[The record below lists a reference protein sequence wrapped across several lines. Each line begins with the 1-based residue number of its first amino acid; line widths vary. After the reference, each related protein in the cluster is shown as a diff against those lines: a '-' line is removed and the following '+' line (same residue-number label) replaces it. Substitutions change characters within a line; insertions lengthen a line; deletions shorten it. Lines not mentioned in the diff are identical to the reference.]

1 MCFVNT
7 KGGHAHAKQAA
18 KEMLEALAPE
28 LIGHPFSALPIDE
41 KGEITLP
48 SKGGQCT
55 IEVHATDFTWQ
66 GQAAQ
71 LALLSDVTKRVKIE
85 AELREQ
91 QRLLRETNE
100 MARVGGWAMDMA
112 TGDVWWSQVTREIH
126 EVPEA
131 YEPKFDDTLKFFPLP
146 DREALGN

>member
-1 MCFVNT
+1 MVIDSEGVVRFANP
-7 KGGHAHAKQAA
+7 AA
-18 KEMLEALAPE
+18 KEMLEALAPD

-71 LALLSDVTKRVKIE
+71 LAILSDVTKRVKII

-91 QRLLRETNE
+91 QCLLRETNE

-126 EVPEA
+126 EVPED
-131 YEPKFDDTLKFFPLP
+131 YEPKFDDALKFFPLP